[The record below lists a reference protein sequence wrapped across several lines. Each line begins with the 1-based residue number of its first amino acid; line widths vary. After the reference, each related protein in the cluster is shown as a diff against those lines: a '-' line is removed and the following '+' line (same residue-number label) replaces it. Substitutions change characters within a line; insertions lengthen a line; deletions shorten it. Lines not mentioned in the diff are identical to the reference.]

1 MRILFFA
8 LVACSCSVSNSDREE
23 IWIQKGKALVAAKL
37 EDPESAEFRNVFFNR
52 GAAAN
57 NLPMTCGEVNSR
69 NASGLPTGYRK
80 FVSAGSPDRT
90 HFEDDVDG
98 DFGDV
103 WDLFCGSPTVSR
115 EAKKR
120 LNIQGDADAQF
131 NLGRMYDTGRG
142 VLQDDAEAVRWYRL
156 AAEQGDVDAQ
166 FNLGAMYGTGRG
178 VLQDD
183 AEAARWYRLAAEQG
197 DADAQLNLGVMHDTG
212 LGVFQDDAEA
222 VRWYRLAAEQ
232 GDADA
237 QFILGR
243 MYGTGRG
250 VLQDDAEAVRWYR
263 LAAEQGQ
270 AEAQFNLLRLG
281 RSQVKQQ

>member
-1 MRILFFA
+1 MMRIGLFFA
-8 LVACSCSVSNSDREE
+8 LVACSCQEQADTADGGPDRLGRDQRRSVENSDREE
-23 IWIQKGKALVAAKL
+23 IWIQKGKDAVGLRL

-120 LNIQGDADAQF
+120 LKI
-131 NLGRMYDTGRG
+131 
-142 VLQDDAEAVRWYRL
+142 
-156 AAEQGDVDAQ
+156 
-166 FNLGAMYGTGRG
+166 
-178 VLQDD
+178 
-183 AEAARWYRLAAEQG
+183 
-197 DADAQLNLGVMHDTG
+197 H
-212 LGVFQDDAEA
+212 
-222 VRWYRLAAEQ
+222 
-232 GDADA
+232 
-237 QFILGR
+237 
-243 MYGTGRG
+243 
-250 VLQDDAEAVRWYR
+250 
-263 LAAEQGQ
+263 
-270 AEAQFNLLRLG
+270 
-281 RSQVKQQ
+281 